1 MSRKLLAELL
11 AFFSLKQ
18 PRSLSRDLV
27 FSMLAGF
34 LVVTLLVNGF
44 NLWYQVRLIDRET
57 NRKAEE
63 YLAYLARSLRV
74 PLWDMADD
82 SVKEI
87 SDSFFTNDLVAG
99 LTVMDSRG
107 KIIFHSQKSSE
118 KPILRETKQIFHGS
132 ENIGAVELAL
142 SSRYYRE
149 GLHRLV
155 IANLLSIVLVMVL
168 LAAVATILL
177 RFLLNRPL
185 ENLIEWIDRI
195 AEGDY
200 DTSGRRYRQ
209 KEINTIIERFNTMA
223 SKIKKREESLQ
234 VMNRRL
240 ENEVSERKQAE
251 AALKESEA
259 RYRVLFEMA
268 PAGIGLSTW
277 DGKII
282 ECNQRLNELLGTDF
296 ETLRKYPLDKM
307 YKDPGERSRILEIIR
322 EQGQLLEH
330 ETELRKGENR
340 FFIAN
345 QNIVP
350 VVVGAQEVLLHI
362 TTDVTARRLA
372 EQRILKLNEELE
384 ERVRERTWQLQK
396 AKEAAE
402 LANATKT
409 VFLANMSHELRTPLN
424 AIIGNAQLMSRN
436 VGKGKQRERLEVIV
450 DSGNHLLA
458 LINDILDMSKIEAG
472 KSELQI
478 EKMNLHRMLYS
489 IVSMVKGKIRGKQLK
504 FNFSRTERVPLYI
517 ESDVRRLRQILIN
530 LLDNAIKYTSEGWV
544 RLSVDYEPETNGG
557 QLVCRV
563 EDSGV
568 GMEEETVQQ
577 IFEPFFSTGSPHSGE
592 RGTGLGLAICRKSAD
607 MLGGGIEVSSSPGE
621 GACFTVRIS
630 VAVVADSLVDE
641 HLPRVVGFEMN
652 SKKPRILVVEDDP
665 ASRRVLCDL
674 LTEVGFPVRSAENG
688 VEVLE
693 RQKDWQPHLIFMDIH
708 MPVMDG
714 LAATRKIRQS
724 REGDQ
729 PVIIAFTAHT
739 FTEDRETILKAG
751 CDGMICKPFNE
762 QEIFNTLAHFLGV
775 RYHYDNQK
783 PEAEQLDA
791 HLAINLLEKKHIH
804 ALRRAVLAL
813 DVNET
818 DRLLEEIA
826 EKDKT
831 VAEPLKAIVGG
842 YQYDILLDLLNGAC
856 RED

>member
-1 MSRKLLAELL
+1 MSKKLLAELF

-27 FSMLAGF
+27 FSLLAGF

-44 NLWYQVRLIDRET
+44 NLWHQVRLIDRET
-57 NRKAEE
+57 NRKADE
-63 YLAYLARSLRV
+63 YLAYLTRSLRV

-99 LTVMDSRG
+99 LKVMDSKG
-107 KIIFHSQKSSE
+107 KIIFNSTKSSE
-118 KPILRETKQIFHGS
+118 KPILNETKQIFHGS
-132 ENIGAVELAL
+132 DNIGSVELTL

-168 LAAVATILL
+168 LAAVATVLL

-185 ENLIEWIDRI
+185 DNLIEWIDRI

-200 DTSGRRYRQ
+200 DTSRRRYRQ

-240 ENEVSERKQAE
+240 ENEVSEKKLAE
-251 AALKESEA
+251 AALTESEA
-259 RYRVLFEMA
+259 RYRILFEMA

-277 DGKII
+277 GGEII

-296 ETLRKYPLDKM
+296 ETLKKYPLDKM
-307 YKDPGERSRILEIIR
+307 YKDPGERSRILGIIR
-322 EQGQLLEH
+322 KEGQLLEH
-330 ETELRKGENR
+330 ETELRRGQDQ

-350 VVVGAQEVLLHI
+350 VVLGAQEVLLHI

-384 ERVRERTWQLQK
+384 ERVRDRTRQLQK

-424 AIIGNAQLMSRN
+424 AIIGNGQLMSRN
-436 VGKGKQRERLEVIV
+436 VGNGKQRERLEVIV
-450 DSGNHLLA
+450 DSGSHLLA
-458 LINDILDMSKIEAG
+458 LINDILDISKIEVG

-478 EKMNLHRMLYS
+478 EKMNLHRMLHS
-489 IVSMVKGKIRGKQLK
+489 IVAMVKGKIRGKQLK
-504 FNFSRTERVPLYI
+504 FSCSQSERVPLYI

-530 LLDNAIKYTSEGWV
+530 LLDNAIKYTAEGWV
-544 RLSVDYEPETNGG
+544 QLTVDYEPETNAGK
-557 QLVCRV
+557 LICRV

-568 GMEEETVQQ
+568 GMEEETIKQ
-577 IFEPFFSTGSPHSGE
+577 IFEPFFFTGSPHSGE
-592 RGTGLGLAICRKSAD
+592 RGTGLGLAICRKFAD
-607 MLGGGIEVSSSPGE
+607 MLGGGIEVSSTPGE
-621 GACFTVRIS
+621 GACFTVRIT
-630 VAVVADSLVDE
+630 VPVVADSPVDE
-641 HLPRVVGFEMN
+641 LSPRVAGLDMN
-652 SKKPRILVVEDDP
+652 GEKPRILVVEDDP
-665 ASRRVLCDL
+665 ASCRVLCDL
-674 LTEVGFPVRSAENG
+674 LMEVGFPVKSAGNG

-693 RQKDWQPHLIFMDIH
+693 KLKTWQPHLIFMDIH

-714 LAATRKIRQS
+714 LSATREIR
-724 REGDQ
+724 RGEEDEQ

-739 FTEDRETILKAG
+739 FTEERETILEAG

-762 QEIFNTLAHFLGV
+762 QEIFDTLAKFLGV
-775 RYHYDNQK
+775 RYHYVNQGSDT
-783 PEAEQLDA
+783 AQLNA
-791 HLAINLLEKKHIH
+791 SSAIKLLEKEHIQ
-804 ALRRAVLAL
+804 ALRKAVLAL

-826 EKDKT
+826 CKNKT
-831 VAEPLKAIVGG
+831 AAEPLKTIVNG
-842 YQYDILLDLLNGAC
+842 YQYDILLDLLNAAL
-856 RED
+856 